1 MLCQM
6 KPWIVVGSMMAVNIG
21 DFSELVEFIGETG
34 TDGIKVEIRHQTFCP
49 IKYLHINFN

>member
-1 MLCQM
+1 M